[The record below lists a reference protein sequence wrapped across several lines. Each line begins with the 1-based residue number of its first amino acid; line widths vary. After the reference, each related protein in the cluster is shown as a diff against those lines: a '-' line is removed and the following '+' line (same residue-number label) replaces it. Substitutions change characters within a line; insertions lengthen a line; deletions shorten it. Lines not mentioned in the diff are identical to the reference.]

1 MKKIVNPLL
10 SGFLVLILVG
20 CKTEDGLKHVFDFL
34 LGDKPKDLVNMR
46 LEIKDPSRPH
56 TFTFF
61 VDTRKYPQ
69 AYTGLIHGELDGPAY
84 FKRYD
89 GCEYYPK
96 ESCNPQMGHLVS
108 SKKFSKGVVRIQDV
122 SEYYGGKIILRYTPN
137 GVTKG
142 HLFIDVKIP

>member
-1 MKKIVNPLL
+1 MKKIVKSLL

-20 CKTEDGLKHVFDFL
+20 CKTEDVLKNVFDFL

-46 LEIKDPSRPH
+46 LEIKNPGKSH

-61 VDTRKYPQ
+61 IDPKKYPQ
-69 AYTGLIHGELDGPAY
+69 AYVSLIQGELDGPAY

-89 GCEYYPK
+89 GCDYYPK
-96 ESCNPQMGHLVS
+96 ERCNPKIGYLVC
-108 SKKFSKGVVRIQDV
+108 SKKFSKGIVRIQDV
-122 SEYYGGKIILRYTPN
+122 SDYYGGKIILRYTPN

-142 HLFIDVKIP
+142 HLFIDIKIP